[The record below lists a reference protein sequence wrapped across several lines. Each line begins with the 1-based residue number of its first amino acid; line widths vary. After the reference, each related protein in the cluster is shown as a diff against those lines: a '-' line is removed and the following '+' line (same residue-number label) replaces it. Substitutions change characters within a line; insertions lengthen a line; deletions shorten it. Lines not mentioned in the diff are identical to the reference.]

1 MQLELLGSRPRTS
14 RGQALSGNDGVGI
27 WRSLPWVLPLLWACL
42 ALPAQA
48 EDLPPLTHA
57 LTPIS
62 KPYAAPALKLQDLDG
77 KAHDLADLKGRVVLI
92 NFWAT
97 WCPPCRREMP
107 SLERLRQRLAEK
119 GLAVIAVDVG
129 EDADTVFS
137 FTGQLEPAP
146 AFPLL
151 LDRDSKAMQA
161 WKVKGLP
168 TTFVVDPQGR
178 VVYRA
183 VGGREFDHDGL
194 VEQLLRHLPRN

>member
-1 MQLELLGSRPRTS
+1 MYVARLIKLC
-14 RGQALSGNDGVGI
+14 
-27 WRSLPWVLPLLWACL
+27 SLAFFLAL

-62 KPYAAPALKLQDLDG
+62 KPYAAPALKLPDLDG
-77 KAHDLADLKGRVVLI
+77 KVHDLADLKGKVVLI

-107 SLERLRQRLAEK
+107 SLERLRQRLGDQ
-119 GLAVIAVDVG
+119 GLAVVAVDVG

-151 LDRDSKAMQA
+151 LDGDSKAMQA

-178 VVYRA
+178 VIFRA
-183 VGGREFDHDGL
+183 VGGREFDHEAL
-194 VEQLLRHLPRN
+194 VQQLQSLLPK

>member
-1 MQLELLGSRPRTS
+1 MCVARLIKLLPPLFGLFCV
-14 RGQALSGNDGVGI
+14 LSQ
-27 WRSLPWVLPLLWACL
+27 
-42 ALPAQA
+42 PARA

-57 LTPIS
+57 LTSIS
-62 KPYAAPALKLQDLDG
+62 RPYAAPALKLPDLDG
-77 KAHDLADLKGRVVLI
+77 KVHDLADLNGKLVVV

-107 SLERLRQRLAEK
+107 SLERLRQRLADR
-119 GLAVIAVDVG
+119 GLAVVAVDVG

-151 LDRDSKAMQA
+151 LDRDSRAMQA

-168 TTFVVDPQGR
+168 TTFVVDARGR
-178 VVYRA
+178 VIYRA
-183 VGGREFDHDGL
+183 VGGREFDHEAI
-194 VEQLLRHLPRN
+194 VKQLESHLPMK

>member
-1 MQLELLGSRPRTS
+1 MIPL
-14 RGQALSGNDGVGI
+14 AL
-27 WRSLPWVLPLLWACL
+27 AL
-42 ALPAQA
+42 ALPARA

-57 LTPIS
+57 LTSIS
-62 KPYAAPALKLQDLDG
+62 QPYAAPALKLPDLDG
-77 KAHDLADLKGRVVLI
+77 KLLDLATLRGKVVLI

-107 SLERLRQRLAEK
+107 SLERLRQRLADQ
-119 GLAVIAVDVG
+119 GLTVLAVDVG

-151 LDRDSKAMQA
+151 LDLDSRAMQA

-168 TTFVVDPQGR
+168 TTFVADAQGR
-178 VVYRA
+178 VIYRA
-183 VGGREFDHDGL
+183 VGGREFDHEAI
-194 VEQLLRHLPRN
+194 VKQLETHLPMK